1 METRSLGKTNLNIG
15 ILGLG
20 TEYLAKQ
27 DPSTIRSTLQAA
39 FAADVN
45 YFDLVFA
52 YTDFLKIFGEE
63 VRKSK
68 KEVLVGC
75 HIGCGLQEGKH
86 KRIRKPAA
94 AEKAF
99 YETLTALQM
108 DSIEI
113 GIIQFVVAREY
124 EKIMQPGQLYDLAVR
139 LQKEGKIKHIGIS
152 VHDPEI
158 AKKAI
163 DGGKF
168 EVILTQVNLFAE
180 GMPERL
186 NIFAAAEKANIGLIA
201 VKPLAGG
208 TLLNPGKKIKV
219 PNYKRGGDGI
229 ELKMPDNITLPRC
242 LSYVLDTPGVS
253 CVIPGAK
260 NLDELQQNLA
270 VLEASKKERDY
281 SELIKIFKELN

>member
-1 METRSLGKTNLNIG
+1 METRSLGKTDLQIG

-27 DPSTIRSTLQAA
+27 DPSMIRKTLQAA
-39 FAADVN
+39 LNANVN
-45 YFDLVFA
+45 YFDLVFT
-52 YTDFLKIFGEE
+52 YTDFLQIFGEE

-68 KEVLVGC
+68 KKIIVGC

-86 KRIRKPAA
+86 KRIRKPVA

-99 YETLTALQM
+99 YEVLTALHM
-108 DSIEI
+108 ESVEI
-113 GIIQFVVAREY
+113 GIIQFVAAREY
-124 EKIMQPGQLYDLAVR
+124 EKIMQPGQIYDMAVR

-158 AKKAI
+158 AIKAI
-163 DGGKF
+163 QSGKF

-186 NIFAAAEKANIGLIA
+186 NLLTTATKANIGLIA
-201 VKPLAGG
+201 VKPFAGG

-219 PNYKRGGDGI
+219 PNYKRGGDSI
-229 ELKMPDNITLPRC
+229 ELRMPENLTVPRS
-242 LSYVLDTPGVS
+242 LSYVLDMPGVS
-253 CVIPGAK
+253 CAIPGAK
-260 NLDELQQNLA
+260 NIDELHQNLA
-270 VLEASKKERDY
+270 VLEASKIERDY
-281 SELIKIFKELN
+281 TELKKIFKEIH